1 MHFFFFIF
9 AYLTILHLY
18 LAEMWHL
25 IFQALMKN
33 VWTFSRIISESTFA
47 KWSMVVWGVCWLLW
61 SPTVSQVSERKSM
74 QRIISY
80 LSIMQ
85 LFFFFFRLTFCCF
98 FIHHRKLNF
107 ILTFPVPVRTFNHIT
122 ISVWFVFVLQNL
134 VLFLFFSLVQGIAQ
148 IHGIA
153 LPVHTILHDI
163 LVQLLLAERVRT
175 LHSQISW
182 IN

>member
-61 SPTVSQVSERKSM
+61 SPTVSQVSERKK
-74 QRIISY
+74 Y
-80 LSIMQ
+80 AENHKLS
-85 LFFFFFRLTFCCF
+85 LNNAAFFFFFRLTLCCF